1 MEKETLLNIIA
12 SALELDA
19 SEITFEISQKNCEKW
34 DSLAHLSIL
43 TAISQEI
50 ESSSTE
56 LRGLATCQSA
66 LEIYNV
72 INGQVSD

>member
-34 DSLAHLSIL
+34 DSLAHLSI
-43 TAISQEI
+43 SQHKP
-50 ESSSTE
+50 
-56 LRGLATCQSA
+56 R
-66 LEIYNV
+66 
-72 INGQVSD
+72 DRKFFH